1 VRDGGEGVTHAI
13 SGFGGA
19 RIAADF
25 TVSRPSVSTGK
36 QANPPAGIAL
46 LRPVY
51 GVAAATAAGV
61 ALYFGGIAGTTITI
75 AALIALW
82 AFAEPRTAMWLA
94 TAFMVFLFVFF
105 QSTAPLG
112 EELPAEFLFWG
123 IGVALITT
131 GLMTATLFSSVVN
144 WSLAR
149 KRLGASASLAMAA
162 MAIVIL
168 AATVYGLATG
178 NQFFAVARQ
187 LFGCLLLPGFY
198 FLAIVLFRSADDVAV
213 WLRRLSWVVA
223 LGSLWYVERLSLISF
238 ARGTYYREQSPLVAY
253 SGAIA
258 VVAWM
263 QLLVQRKLSSRLQAL
278 AQFVMCVMA
287 TLLMGNRA
295 ALGSAAIAILLLTG
309 MVLWRKRVLLM
320 AIVMCLVPIGVGI
333 APYVMTGLLENRDLP
348 GMIAGRFIFV
358 LSEDQS
364 YQGRVAQME
373 VVMNM
378 VSQRPILG
386 AGMGSENTFI
396 MPGEHRLKVAS
407 VDNGWGY
414 ILLKMGYAGLVVFL
428 ALIGL
433 LARCGLSGL
442 QSPATEAGQA
452 ERLAVVGVFFYALV
466 SFLGGP
472 TFFHFSVAPFFAA
485 FLGALVTLRSA
496 PKIAKPIHEGAVA
509 EPLRGMGEFEREGE
523 QCLG

>member
-1 VRDGGEGVTHAI
+1 MQAI
-13 SGFGGA
+13 SGFE
-19 RIAADF
+19 AAGSAAGF
-25 TVSRPSVSTGK
+25 GISRPSFSASGHV
-36 QANPPAGIAL
+36 NPPVGIAL

-51 GVAAATAAGV
+51 AVAAATAAGV
-61 ALYFGGIAGTTITI
+61 ALYFGGIAGATITI

-82 AFAEPRTAMWLA
+82 AFAEPRTALWLA

-123 IGVALITT
+123 IGVALITS
-131 GLMTATLFSSVVN
+131 GLVIATFFSSEVN
-144 WSLAR
+144 WPLVR
-149 KRLGASASLAMAA
+149 KRLGSPASLAMAG
-162 MAIVIL
+162 MATVIL
-168 AATVYGLATG
+168 AATVYGLVAG

-187 LFGCLLLPGFY
+187 LFGCLLLPAFY
-198 FLAIVLFRSADDVAV
+198 FLATALFRSADDVAA
-213 WLRRLSWVVA
+213 WLRRLSWIVA

-258 VVAWM
+258 VVAWT
-263 QLLVQRKLSSRLQAL
+263 QLLVQRKLSARLQAM

-295 ALGSAAIAILLLTG
+295 ALGSAAIAIVMLTG
-309 MVLWRKRVLLM
+309 MVLWRRRVLLL
-320 AIVMCLVPIGVGI
+320 AVVMCLVPIGLGI
-333 APYVMTGLLENRDLP
+333 APYLMTGLLENRSLT
-348 GMIAGRFIFV
+348 GLIAGRFIFV

-378 VSQRPILG
+378 VNQRPILG

-396 MPGEHRLKVAS
+396 MPDEHRLKVAS

-414 ILLKMGYAGLVVFL
+414 VLLKMGYVGLVVFL

-433 LARCGLSGL
+433 LAKCGLSGL
-442 QSPATEAGQA
+442 QSPDEEERQA

-472 TFFHFSVAPFFAA
+472 TFFHFSVAPFFAT
-485 FLGALVTLRSA
+485 FLGALVILRNA
-496 PKIAKPIHEGAVA
+496 AKDMKPTRKGTVA
-509 EPLRGMGEFEREGE
+509 EPLQEMNGLGGKGDR
-523 QCLG
+523 CLR